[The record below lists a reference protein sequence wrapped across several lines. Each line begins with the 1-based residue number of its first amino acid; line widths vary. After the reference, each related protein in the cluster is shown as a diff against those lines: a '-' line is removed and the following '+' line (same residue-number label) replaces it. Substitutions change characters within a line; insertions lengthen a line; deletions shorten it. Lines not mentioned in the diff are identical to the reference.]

1 MCVFLPVEALVA
13 GKAGDVLALLAA
25 ARGCRRVR
33 SCVFQQ
39 KHTAAALSFNNL
51 AVKKPTTL
59 CRQDRFGT
67 KTSGKL
73 GKPDRISGCVTHQAM
88 GAAGAQR
95 RF

>member
-1 MCVFLPVEALVA
+1 MGQKMCGFLPVEALVA

-33 SCVFQQ
+33 SCVFQH

-67 KTSGKL
+67 NERKTRKT
-73 GKPDRISGCVTHQAM
+73 RQN
-88 GAAGAQR
+88 
-95 RF
+95 